1 MSTKSQHSAESDEEG
16 FAAYGTLDRM
26 ITAPKA
32 IQASPQTTQRQNIF
46 ISLALGGKEP
56 RQLVIP
62 LLDTYQV
69 LHMPPSRGLSIY
81 LMVNLERTGNFGNG
95 NSCIS

>member
-1 MSTKSQHSAESDEEG
+1 MSKSQHSAESDEEG
-16 FAAYGTLDRM
+16 FATYGTLDRM

-32 IQASPQTTQRQNIF
+32 IQAPPQTTPQRQNIF

-56 RQLVIP
+56 RQLVVP
-62 LLDTYQV
+62 LLDSYQV
-69 LHMPPSRGLSIY
+69 LHMPPSQGLSVRLI
-81 LMVNLERTGNFGNG
+81 VNLERTGNLGNR

>member
-1 MSTKSQHSAESDEEG
+1 MSKSQHSADSDEEG

-26 ITAPKA
+26 ITAPKT
-32 IQASPQTTQRQNIF
+32 IQVQATQRQNIF
-46 ISLALGGKEP
+46 LSLALGGKEP

-69 LHMPPSRGLSIY
+69 LHEMA
-81 LMVNLERTGNFGNG
+81 
-95 NSCIS
+95 

>member
-1 MSTKSQHSAESDEEG
+1 MSKSQHSAESDEEG
-16 FAAYGTLDRM
+16 FAAYDTLNRM

-32 IQASPQTTQRQNIF
+32 IQAPPQTTPQRQNIF
-46 ISLALGGKEP
+46 ISLALGGQEP

-69 LHMPPSRGLSIY
+69 LHMPPSQGLSVY
-81 LMVNLERTGNFGNG
+81 LIVNIERTGNFGNG
-95 NSCIS
+95 SLCIS